1 MKITIIGCGNA
12 FSKHNFNQS
21 FLLEENGRTMLID
34 CGFQTPSALMH
45 HGIKLSQIDDIYI
58 SHAHAD
64 HIGGLEEVAFTRY
77 DWKNH
82 PRHYTDGKY
91 APRLIANEQ
100 LLKDLWDKS
109 LRGGLESMEGF
120 VASIETYFEPYP
132 VAPNTPL
139 SWQGWNM
146 DLVQQVHIMS
156 GSIIT
161 NSFGLL
167 ISKEGHKTLYLTT
180 DSQYDSPKQIR
191 VLYEKADII
200 IQDCEITGV
209 DTSKKAYI
217 FGSGVHA
224 NYAELAGYPSANAT
238 VLKPEI
244 KARMWLSH
252 YQDFYLDHLD
262 QFGNFVEWDKL
273 AEADGFAGFL
283 QAGQVFEI

>member
-1 MKITIIGCGNA
+1 MKITVIGCGNA

-21 FLLEENGRTMLID
+21 FLLQEGGQSLLID
-34 CGFQTPSALMH
+34 CGYQVPAALIH
-45 HGIKLSQIDDIYI
+45 HGIRLADIDAIYI

-64 HIGGLEEVAFTRY
+64 HIGGLEEVAFSRY
-77 DWKNH
+77 DWKNR
-82 PRHYTDGKY
+82 PRHFSEGQY

-120 VASIETYFEPYP
+120 VASMETYFEPAP
-132 VAPNTPL
+132 VAPNTPV

-146 DLVQQVHIMS
+146 DLIQQVHIMS
-156 GSIIT
+156 GSVIS

-167 ISKEGHKTLYLTT
+167 ISKPGHQTVYLTT

-191 VLYEKADII
+191 ILYEKADII
-200 IQDCEITGV
+200 VQDCEITGV
-209 DTSKKAYI
+209 DTARRLFV

-224 NYAELAGYPSANAT
+224 SYAELAGWPSANAT
-238 VLKPEI
+238 QLKPEI

-252 YQDFYLDHLD
+252 YQDFYLDQLD
-262 QFGNFVEWDKL
+262 SFGNHIDWDAL
-273 AEADGFAGFL
+273 AREDGFAGFVKV
-283 QAGQVFEI
+283 GQVFEI